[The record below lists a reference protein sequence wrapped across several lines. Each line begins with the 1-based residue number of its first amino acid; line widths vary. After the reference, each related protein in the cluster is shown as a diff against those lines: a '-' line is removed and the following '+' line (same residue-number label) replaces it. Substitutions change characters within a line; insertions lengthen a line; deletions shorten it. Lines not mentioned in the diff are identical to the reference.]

1 MDVGP
6 KFGDFYVPKYLQ
18 SGQKQHQKK
27 LKNKENTTLQV
38 QEFEENKQKI
48 RSPTTLDF
56 SSQSKPKFCNA
67 KQHCEHTTLKE
78 RA

>member
-38 QEFEENKQKI
+38 QEFEENKQKK
-48 RSPTTLDF
+48 
-56 SSQSKPKFCNA
+56 QKPNNPRFFLP
-67 KQHCEHTTLKE
+67 KQTKILQCQTAL
-78 RA
+78 